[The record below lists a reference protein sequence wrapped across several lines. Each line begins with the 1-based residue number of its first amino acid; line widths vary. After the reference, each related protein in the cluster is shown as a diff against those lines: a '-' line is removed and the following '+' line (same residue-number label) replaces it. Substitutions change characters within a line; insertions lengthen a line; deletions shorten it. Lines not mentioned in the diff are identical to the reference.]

1 MAKQNLEN
9 FRGHIGAYWVTFRKC
24 RISERNSLAQKI
36 FLKTCFSRLFSI
48 IFEKD
53 FSSPGSFSKTKYIV
67 YYMIYNMK
75 PLCIFLICCGFGLVN
90 IYRFIYRSLIF
101 TDFGGGRKSHLCGR
115 FLFSTVEGWAP
126 RASWAL
132 RASLE
137 ILCSR
142 SYDPINAFLENL
154 QKINKNFIRV
164 HKQIE
169 KISAEFQNLENGWK
183 KYIF

>member
-1 MAKQNLEN
+1 MSSRRTFSPESNPTAWGLIFNFWLYFLIKNYRQN
-9 FRGHIGAYWVTFRKC
+9 GVIFRKY

-53 FSSPGSFSKTKYIV
+53 FSSLGFFSKTKYIV

-115 FLFSTVEGWAP
+115 FLFSTVEG
-126 RASWAL
+126 
-132 RASLE
+132 
-137 ILCSR
+137 
-142 SYDPINAFLENL
+142 
-154 QKINKNFIRV
+154 
-164 HKQIE
+164 
-169 KISAEFQNLENGWK
+169 
-183 KYIF
+183 